1 MGDPFLGVVFLSPDW
16 TAQPPFVFRAQQWLN
31 RSMTR
36 LVGLVLVVTAAAAL
50 AGCGGGGSSNSGS
63 SDPATESLNAAGLE
77 VCSEGTRDLPPTI
90 TSMPGLAVTRVF
102 DVAKNCNGAKT
113 TPNAIA
119 AFQFTSKDSFASG
132 TKKIKVALPKAAV
145 HATYPIVIAAIGP
158 DREANLAAVEQHLPP
173 GLAPSS

>member
-1 MGDPFLGVVFLSPDW
+1 VATVSVFPVSRLD
-16 TAQPPFVFRAQQWLN
+16 AQPSLVFEAEQWLN

-36 LVGLVLVVTAAAAL
+36 LVGLVLAATAVAAV
-50 AGCGGGGSSNSGS
+50 AGCGGSGTSSSGS
-63 SDPATESLNAAGLE
+63 SDPATQSLNAAGLE

-102 DVAKNCNGAKT
+102 DVAKNCNGAKQ

-119 AFQFTSKDSFASG
+119 AFQFTSKESFTSG
-132 TKKIKVALPKAAV
+132 TKTIKAALPKAAA